1 MEAHSKTK
9 VVSALLRDTE
19 KGKLDFSHPLQRQ
32 EGQWTRYMESLEVDS
47 ILRDWPINVIY
58 IWKKDN
64 KKYVIEGKQRI
75 TNLLRFKQ
83 DKFALSKKLEPV
95 VIDGVQYDIA
105 GKKFS
110 KLDEAVQDKLMNA
123 ELPTFEMAD
132 CTENDVREIFLR
144 LNSGKPLNRAQKLV
158 GIMDY
163 DVSAE
168 IRKIMQHPFWA
179 KTGITKGD
187 IKTDNI
193 RKVACQILMLVSNY
207 EFTAFDQGNIEKY
220 VETLNSDVDG
230 SVQLIDHVVNILDKM
245 DAKIESKIDKM
256 TKLSIPMVVG
266 AMNLVYGDEAKE
278 NAYLH
283 KVAEFFEQYDAQ
295 TEYLQY
301 CERSTNTGE
310 NVNGRW
316 KIFKEMVAS
325 L

>member
-1 MEAHSKTK
+1 
-9 VVSALLRDTE
+9 
-19 KGKLDFSHPLQRQ
+19 
-32 EGQWTRYMESLEVDS
+32 
-47 ILRDWPINVIY
+47 
-58 IWKKDN
+58 
-64 KKYVIEGKQRI
+64 
-75 TNLLRFKQ
+75 
-83 DKFALSKKLEPV
+83 
-95 VIDGVQYDIA
+95 
-105 GKKFS
+105 
-110 KLDEAVQDKLMNA
+110 
-123 ELPTFEMAD
+123 
-132 CTENDVREIFLR
+132 
-144 LNSGKPLNRAQKLV
+144 
-158 GIMDY
+158 
-163 DVSAE
+163 
-168 IRKIMQHPFWA
+168 
-179 KTGITKGD
+179 
-187 IKTDNI
+187 
-193 RKVACQILMLVSNY
+193 MLVSNY

-266 AMNLVYGDEAKE
+266 AMNLVYGDEARE
-278 NAYLH
+278 DAYLQ

>member
-1 MEAHSKTK
+1 
-9 VVSALLRDTE
+9 
-19 KGKLDFSHPLQRQ
+19 
-32 EGQWTRYMESLEVDS
+32 
-47 ILRDWPINVIY
+47 
-58 IWKKDN
+58 
-64 KKYVIEGKQRI
+64 
-75 TNLLRFKQ
+75 
-83 DKFALSKKLEPV
+83 
-95 VIDGVQYDIA
+95 
-105 GKKFS
+105 
-110 KLDEAVQDKLMNA
+110 MNA

>member
-1 MEAHSKTK
+1 MESHIKTRI
-9 VVSALLRDTE
+9 VSAIIKDAE
-19 KGKLDFSHPLQRQ
+19 KGKIDFSHPLQRQ
-32 EGQWTRYMESLEVDS
+32 EGQWTRYTQSLEMDS
-47 ILRDWPINVIY
+47 LVRGWPINFIF
-58 IWKKDN
+58 IWKNDN
-64 KKYVIEGKQRI
+64 KNYVLEGKQRI
-75 TNLLRFKQ
+75 TSLLSFKQ
-83 DKFALSKKLEPV
+83 DKYALSKKLEPV
-95 VIDGVQYDIA
+95 EIDGVQYDIA

-110 KLDEAVQDKLMNA
+110 KLDEAVQEKLLNA
-123 ELPTFEMAD
+123 ELPTYELSD
-132 CTENDVREIFLR
+132 CPAEVAREIFLR

-168 IRKIMQHPFWA
+168 IRKIMQHPFWT

-187 IKTDNI
+187 IKSDNI

-266 AMNLVYGDEAKE
+266 AMNLVYGDDARED
-278 NAYLH
+278 AYLQ